1 MRYEHFD
8 LSLSTAGC
16 ALLLDIIGNAFDGP
30 SETTAE
36 CDMKLIAKKRRGEL

>member
-30 SETTAE
+30 
-36 CDMKLIAKKRRGEL
+36 LKRRGEL

>member
-8 LSLSTAGC
+8 LSNLRP
-16 ALLLDIIGNAFDGP
+16 LD
-30 SETTAE
+30 SESHKLKTR